1 MRVLIIFTCMKKLEN
16 FLLAIVCTLS
26 ACAQQPPKEE
36 GEFRTNDLVEIVLVD
51 STIKLDIRYATTN
64 NFAGTKVYEE
74 ARAFLQ
80 RPAAVALAEVNKE
93 LRQLGYGLMVFDG
106 YRPWSV
112 TKYFWDITPENQ
124 KAYVADPKKGSVH
137 NRGCAVDLTLYNLAT
152 GEQVDMPS
160 GYDEMNE
167 KAHPDYAGGTDVQRA
182 NRDLLISK
190 MQAHGFTVYPV
201 EWWHFDYKDT
211 RHYRITDVPFGA
223 LE

>member
-1 MRVLIIFTCMKKLEN
+1 MKKLESL
-16 FLLAIVCTLS
+16 LLAMACTLT
-26 ACAQQPPKEE
+26 ACGQHPPKEE
-36 GEFRTNDLVEIVLVD
+36 GDFFANDLVEIVLVD
-51 STIKLDIRYATTN
+51 STIRLDIRYATTN
-64 NFAGTKVYEE
+64 NFAGMKVYEE
-74 ARAFLQ
+74 ASAFLQ

-112 TKYFWDITPENQ
+112 TKFFWDITPKDQ

-137 NRGCAVDLTLYNLAT
+137 NRGCAVDLTLYNLET

-167 KAHPDYAGGTDVQRA
+167 KAHPDYKGGTETQRA
-182 NRDLLISK
+182 NRDLLIGK
-190 MQAHGFTVYPV
+190 MQEHGFTVYPV

-211 RHYRITDVPFGA
+211 KHYRITDVPFGE
-223 LE
+223 LK